1 MKSIIHH
8 LSAPIEF
15 CLVMFICFGMTL
27 HLLAAQSP
35 SSIQSGF
42 TEAEADSIKVFLE
55 QNFGNTNAGLVVGLV
70 DERRTRI
77 ISAGK
82 LDNGTGREVNGDT
95 LFEIGSVTKT
105 FTALLLVDMVQR
117 GEMKLD
123 DPVAKYLPKSVK
135 VPSRNGRQITLLD
148 LATHTAGLPRDPS
161 NLTPRHGL
169 PENAFAD
176 YSVEKLYAF
185 LSSFA
190 LDGDPGSKFEYS
202 NVGMALLGHI
212 LALKAGTNYEA
223 SVVERI
229 CRPLKMN
236 NTRITLSPELEA
248 RLARGHDQLGK
259 PAPNWVFQVYDGA
272 GGLRS
277 TANDLLKYVS
287 ANIGLTPSS
296 LTPLME
302 LTHVIRHKGTSD
314 HGDTAM
320 AWYARGEGYQSG
332 MEVLGHAGA
341 TGGYETFIGIN
352 KDQRKGVVVLSSQQG
367 GLSSETIGWLLLKGV
382 RLSQEIAIGLSAGT
396 NIVGIGVA
404 LDFDAKTRTLR
415 ITKVIPNSPA
425 SESGLSRGLV
435 VQRID
440 DVATTDKSLTECLG
454 RVRGN
459 PGTKIRLELFDPKQN
474 ATNLVELTRRRIQM

>member
-1 MKSIIHH
+1 
-8 LSAPIEF
+8 
-15 CLVMFICFGMTL
+15 MFICFGMTL

-82 LDNGTGREVNGDT
+82 LDNGTAQEVNGDT

-161 NLTPRHGL
+161 NLTPRHSL

-223 SVVERI
+223 LVVERI

-236 NTRITLSPELEA
+236 STRITLPPQTGGA
-248 RLARGHDQLGK
+248 
-259 PAPNWVFQVYDGA
+259 FGA
-272 GGLRS
+272 GPCPTRKTRGELG
-277 TANDLLKYVS
+277 V
-287 ANIGLTPSS
+287 SS
-296 LTPLME
+296 L
-302 LTHVIRHKGTSD
+302 
-314 HGDTAM
+314 
-320 AWYARGEGYQSG
+320 
-332 MEVLGHAGA
+332 
-341 TGGYETFIGIN
+341 
-352 KDQRKGVVVLSSQQG
+352 
-367 GLSSETIGWLLLKGV
+367 
-382 RLSQEIAIGLSAGT
+382 
-396 NIVGIGVA
+396 
-404 LDFDAKTRTLR
+404 
-415 ITKVIPNSPA
+415 
-425 SESGLSRGLV
+425 
-435 VQRID
+435 
-440 DVATTDKSLTECLG
+440 
-454 RVRGN
+454 
-459 PGTKIRLELFDPKQN
+459 
-474 ATNLVELTRRRIQM
+474 